1 MLFEKAKIFKY
12 KTRVVFWQPKNN
24 IYTFTWTIN
33 SQSSQTF
40 TLSDKRLNYGYSYN
54 KKYDQWLMRIWL
66 RSV

>member
-12 KTRVVFWQPKNN
+12 KTRVVFRQPKKN

-54 KKYDQWLMRIWL
+54 
-66 RSV
+66 